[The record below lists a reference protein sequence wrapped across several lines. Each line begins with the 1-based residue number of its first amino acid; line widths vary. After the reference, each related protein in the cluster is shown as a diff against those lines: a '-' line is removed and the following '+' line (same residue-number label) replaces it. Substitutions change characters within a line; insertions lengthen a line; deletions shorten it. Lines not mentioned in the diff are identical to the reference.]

1 MLKDNEKKGIK
12 WLIMLDENKILIHWY
27 DYLNKIKMA
36 EKCAFLMYIQVWM
49 TTPAKYLS
57 PVLVCIYLHITKTKT
72 QQCSCLNAALKIFKK
87 TKFS

>member
-1 MLKDNEKKGIK
+1 
-12 WLIMLDENKILIHWY
+12 
-27 DYLNKIKMA
+27 
-36 EKCAFLMYIQVWM
+36 M
-49 TTPAKYLS
+49 TTPVKYLS